1 MIAAMSLEDGGRF
14 KRRTITLP
22 ADLDAAISAVATSG
36 EVSAFVQRAV
46 LHELQRERVATWLDQ
61 RVAARSGQPL
71 SAAAVKFAETAWRK
85 RKT

>member
-1 MIAAMSLEDGGRF
+1 MSVGDGGRY

-22 ADLDAAISAVATSG
+22 ADLDEAISAVATSG

-61 RVAARSGQPL
+61 RVAARNGDPL
-71 SAAAVKFAETAWRK
+71 SAEAVEFAEAAWRSQTK
-85 RKT
+85 